1 MDADQ
6 IAALRA
12 QAKSTGGDWISLTEV
27 GDWFAGTVA
36 DPSHQTVKTEYGE
49 TEELL
54 VEGVTINDQEQGEG
68 VMTLRLSRHKLRVDL
83 GTLAENTPGPGW
95 SVFVTYTGL
104 KTSKNGRDY
113 HNYNIAA
120 NPPDDAQVVTKKA
133 MAKLAEVGATADA
146 DIPF

>member
-36 DPSHQTVKTEYGE
+36 DPSHQTITTEYGE

-68 VMTLRLSRHKLRVDL
+68 VMTLRLSRHKLRV
-83 GTLAENTPGPGW
+83 A
-95 SVFVTYTGL
+95 GL
-104 KTSKNGRDY
+104 SCAG
-113 HNYNIAA
+113 
-120 NPPDDAQVVTKKA
+120 Q
-133 MAKLAEVGATADA
+133 
-146 DIPF
+146 